1 MEDSAAWGSAR
12 QRGSRG
18 TAAWRGHGDGRGD
31 VWHAVG
37 TGYPR
42 RYSGIGRPRDEAVPG
57 GSRFDASK
65 ASRQAGRRARDCA
78 GRFPGVRCA
87 CSRQPDGAR
96 CLQASSWV
104 TGRTHC
110 VRSAGWAH
118 DAADA
123 DASAW
128 RTSTAKRK
136 RRRNVRNP
144 GAGGYPMSQ
153 TKHVHVVGI
162 GGSAMAPL
170 AGMLREQGYRVT
182 GSDAGVYPPAST
194 LLDSLGIS
202 FYNSFD
208 AAHLEPAPDLVIVG
222 NIIAR
227 GNPELEEVL
236 DRKIPYRS
244 LPEILEEVFLP
255 GRHSIVV
262 SGTHGKTTTTAMLAW
277 IFHSAGRKPN
287 FLVGG
292 VAENFGKS
300 YGLGGGAEF
309 ILEGDEYET
318 AFWDRGP
325 KFFHY
330 HPDDLI
336 ITSLEFDH
344 ADIYADFETYELAF
358 RRLVNLVPRT
368 GRVVIWGDTEDS
380 GPALRRA
387 ASKAFCPV
395 ETYGFSEA
403 NDWVAKEV
411 VVDGEKTKFRVLHK
425 GKPFGEFE
433 LAATGRH
440 NVLNSLAAIAV
451 AHGRGIGA
459 DSLGKALATF
469 RSVKRRMD
477 VKGEHGGILVVDD
490 FAHHPTAVRAT
501 IEAARSRWPKRRLW
515 AILEPR
521 SNSMRRKVFQE
532 SLPKALALAD
542 RVVLGGVFRAQ
553 QLGDDNRMDPETVA
567 TSVRELGREARIF
580 SGSDAIAEY
589 LSTEAKPGDV
599 LLIMSNGS
607 FDGLCD
613 KLVKKLDRRVAAPT
627 EASTR

>member
-1 MEDSAAWGSAR
+1 MRAADRR
-12 QRGSRG
+12 QSDGPRRLRANSR
-18 TAAWRGHGDGRGD
+18 
-31 VWHAVG
+31 AVG
-37 TGYPR
+37 R
-42 RYSGIGRPRDEAVPG
+42 
-57 GSRFDASK
+57 
-65 ASRQAGRRARDCA
+65 
-78 GRFPGVRCA
+78 A
-87 CSRQPDGAR
+87 CSFWR
-96 CLQASSWV
+96 
-104 TGRTHC
+104 
-110 VRSAGWAH
+110 AGGPH
-118 DAADA
+118 HAADA
-123 DASAW
+123 DHSAG
-128 RTSTAKRK
+128 RERALAR
-136 RRRNVRNP
+136 
-144 GAGGYPMSQ
+144 AGRWQLGDSGGGGHAMSDA
-153 TKHVHVVGI
+153 KHVHVIGI

-170 AGMLREQGYRVT
+170 AGMLREHGFRVT
-182 GSDAGVYPPAST
+182 GSDSGVYPPAST
-194 LLDSLGIS
+194 LLESLGIS
-202 FYNSFD
+202 FYNTFD
-208 AAHLEPAPDLVIVG
+208 AAHLQPAPDLVIVG

-227 GNPELEEVL
+227 GNPELEEAL

-277 IFHSAGRKPN
+277 IFHSAGRRPN

-292 VAENFGKS
+292 VAENFEKS

-395 ETYGFSEA
+395 ETYGFSGG
-403 NDWVAKEV
+403 NHWVADQV
-411 VVDGEKTKFRVLHK
+411 AVDGEKTRFRVLHK
-425 GKPFGEFE
+425 GKPFGEFA

-440 NVLNSLAAIAV
+440 NVLNSLAAIGV
-451 AHGRGIGA
+451 AHGRGISA
-459 DSLGKALATF
+459 DSLAKALATF

-501 IEAARSRWPKRRLW
+501 IEAARSRWPTRRLW

-542 RVVLGGVFRAQ
+542 RVVLGSVFRAQ
-553 QLGDDNRMDPETVA
+553 QLGDDNRMDPESVA
-567 TSVRELGREARIF
+567 ASVRELGREARNF
-580 SGSDAIAEY
+580 AGSDAIAEY

-607 FDGLCD
+607 FDGLCE
-613 KLVKKLDRRVAAPT
+613 KLVNKLDRSVPT
-627 EASTR
+627 EAPAR